1 MFCLFLHI
9 LGGFLFFI
17 FLLKQRWKK
26 KKKKKKGKKKKKK
39 KKKKQNNN
47 ERKDSS
53 VHTPLINRSPRFPSV
68 SQRDL
73 LSEICSFKRY
83 HRVERLMEDLAINC
97 TVCWQ
102 VFSASTH
109 VFYKHLK
116 SPSSQTANRARGV
129 TDVGEISHAE
139 SSVDLN

>member
-1 MFCLFLHI
+1 M
-9 LGGFLFFI
+9 
-17 FLLKQRWKK
+17 KKEERKKRKEKK
-26 KKKKKKGKKKKKK
+26 KKEK

-109 VFYKHLK
+109 VIYKHLK

-129 TDVGEISHAE
+129 TDVGEISQAE
-139 SSVDLN
+139 SSVYLN